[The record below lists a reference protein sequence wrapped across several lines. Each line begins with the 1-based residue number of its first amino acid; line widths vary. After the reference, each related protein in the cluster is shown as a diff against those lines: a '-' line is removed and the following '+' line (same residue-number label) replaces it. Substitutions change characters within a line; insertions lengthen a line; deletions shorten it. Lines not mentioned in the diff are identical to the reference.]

1 MADQLLWPTGL
12 PNSQVHQLDNPKSLQ
27 SVSLGGWTF
36 LTIFDIPSVR
46 TAGHVKNI
54 YSPSV
59 GAAARLTIFTARQSG
74 RLDIDNIDSRLVEAI
89 LEHAY
94 AAPSDNAFKH
104 LNGMW

>member
-1 MADQLLWPTGL
+1 M
-12 PNSQVHQLDNPKSLQ
+12 
-27 SVSLGGWTF
+27 
-36 LTIFDIPSVR
+36 TIRKV
-46 TAGHVKNI
+46 

-74 RLDIDNIDSRLVEAI
+74 RLDIDNIGSWLVEAILEHAYAAPSWKTPSTSKWDVVKMNVI

-104 LNGMW
+104 LHGMW